1 MIVLVVFWFVFV
13 VLYKV
18 VVGGIVVFF
27 VFFIMWEVIRVVE
40 FVVWYELIRKVFI
53 LIVCCWVIVGWMV
66 FWSVVFVICI

>member
-18 VVGGIVVFF
+18 VVGGIEVFF